1 MQNYNITYQ
10 YGTIEIV
17 KKDLVVSS
25 SDLTMT
31 YNGNSKP
38 NFDKANKITYNE
50 SDLASGD
57 KVDIVNQ
64 KILLVFCLANMKIIL
79 K

>member
-1 MQNYNITYQ
+1 M
-10 YGTIEIV
+10 

-25 SDLTMT
+25 PDLIMT

-38 NFDKANKITYNE
+38 NFDKANQITFNP

-57 KVDIVNQ
+57 DVDVVNQ
-64 KILLVFCLANMKIIL
+64 KILLVFYLANMKIIS